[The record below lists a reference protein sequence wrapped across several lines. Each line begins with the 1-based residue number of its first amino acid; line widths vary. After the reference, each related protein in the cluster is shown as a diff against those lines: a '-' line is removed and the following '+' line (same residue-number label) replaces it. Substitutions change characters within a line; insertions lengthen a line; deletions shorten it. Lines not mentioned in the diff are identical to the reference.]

1 MDVMT
6 QTSTTEVPAVEE
18 VGVEATSRW
27 ITPVNV
33 LIASHGLAAAVLLG
47 GGAPGEIAR
56 SVTALA
62 ITAGAIVVDRRP
74 RTWLSDLAVLVF
86 GLAGLMAGV
95 GVGIQQAIVGGAS
108 LRTVAGVALI
118 PSGLALVAI
127 ACRRLLRPLRTWRKL
142 VALPIAVVALVMAVL
157 PITLSV
163 FVTNVPHYPLGE
175 ATPADFGLDYDDVT
189 VSTADGVDLEAWYIP
204 STNGAAL
211 VQLGGCCAARDDE
224 LEYAALLAG
233 HGYGV
238 LMLDQRG
245 HGGSEGHGMI
255 WGWWGELDVAAG
267 VDFLA
272 VQPDVLDGRIGAIGM
287 SVGGEQVIA
296 AAGTDPRI
304 RAAVAEGVTARG
316 ARDEGDPA
324 SGVGGLFVRYT
335 DWLTKNAAAMMTS
348 ADKPT
353 QMREAIASMSPE
365 QRVLVINAGTI
376 AEEIA
381 AAETFEAVDPQI
393 VTTWI
398 AADASHIDALSTY
411 PDEWEQ
417 RVAAFLDSSLA
428 PA

>member
-1 MDVMT
+1 MNVMT
-6 QTSTTEVPAVEE
+6 PTSTKEI
-18 VGVEATSRW
+18 EATGDGGRAASRR
-27 ITPVNV
+27 ITPVTV
-33 LIASHGLAAAVLLG
+33 FITCHGLAAAVLLG
-47 GGAPGEIAR
+47 GSALGEITR
-56 SVTALA
+56 SLTTLA
-62 ITAGAIVVDRRP
+62 ITAGLLVAERRP
-74 RTWLSDLAVLVF
+74 RTWPSALAVLVF

-95 GVGIQQAIVGGAS
+95 GIGIQHAVVNAGS
-108 LRTVAGVALI
+108 LRSVAGVVLI
-118 PSGLALVAI
+118 PSGVALVIVGA
-127 ACRRLLRPLRTWRKL
+127 RRLLRPLRTWRKL
-142 VALPIAVVALVMAVL
+142 VALPIGVVVLMMAVL
-157 PITLSV
+157 PITLAM

-189 VSTADGVDLEAWYIP
+189 VTTADGLELEAWYIP

-245 HGGSEGHGMI
+245 HGGSDGHGMI

-267 VDFLA
+267 VDFLT
-272 VQPDVLDGRIGAIGM
+272 VQPDVVGGRIGAIGM
-287 SVGGEQVIA
+287 SVGGEQVLA
-296 AAGTDPRI
+296 AAGADARI
-304 RAAVAEGVTARG
+304 RAVVAEGVTARG

-324 SGVGGLFVRYT
+324 GGLGGVFVRYT
-335 DWLTKNAAAMMTS
+335 DWLTKNAAALMTS

-353 QMREAIASMSPE
+353 QMRDAIASMSSD
-365 QRVLVINAGTI
+365 QHVLVINAGTV

-381 AAETFEAVDPQI
+381 AAKTFEAVDPSI

-411 PDEWEQ
+411 PDEWER
-417 RVAAFLDSSLA
+417 RVVSFLDDSLA
-428 PA
+428 LA